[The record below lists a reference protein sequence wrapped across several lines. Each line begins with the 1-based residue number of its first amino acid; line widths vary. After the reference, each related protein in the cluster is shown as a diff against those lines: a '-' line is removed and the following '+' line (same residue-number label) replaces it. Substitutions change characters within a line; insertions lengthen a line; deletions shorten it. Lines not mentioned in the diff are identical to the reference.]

1 LKIFRFIKALMK
13 FIFTGGKV
21 SKERYTYRENICNLC
36 SNKEKNICG
45 ICGCVLKY
53 KLKWSTEECP
63 LEKW

>member
-1 LKIFRFIKALMK
+1 MK